1 MTKHSIELEIGSQT
15 YAELMTLAEASGLGL
30 DVLLLNAARRLIED
44 EEDIAVIAEYEK
56 RKADGTLKTISLD
69 QLSAELGLDN

>member
-15 YAELMTLAEASGLGL
+15 YAELMTLAEASGLEL

-44 EEDIAVIAEYEK
+44 EEDLAAIADYQK

-69 QLSAELGLDN
+69 QLSTELGLDN